1 MVNTSFSIRSIVIL
15 RFCKMKVYIVVRRNN
30 DMKNH
35 MVEIKGICNTR
46 ELAMKMRQSIW
57 DVWEIVTE
65 VEEYL
70 VQEEI

>member
-1 MVNTSFSIRSIVIL
+1 
-15 RFCKMKVYIVVRRNN
+15 MKVYIVVRRNN